1 MKKKTVEAIFE
12 AADKQVLEDQS
23 RESAATAEAKS
34 RQAGEAMGREGDL
47 DDHVRRTYLQ
57 RVRAQI
63 FSELGVHLNEEQ
75 AINYCLSHTI
85 DAKRR

>member
-12 AADKQVLEDQS
+12 AADKQVLEDQA
-23 RESAATAEAKS
+23 RE
-34 RQAGEAMGREGDL
+34 AGEAMGREGDL

-63 FSELGVHLNEEQ
+63 FS
-75 AINYCLSHTI
+75 
-85 DAKRR
+85 

>member
-1 MKKKTVEAIFE
+1 MKKKTAEAIFE
-12 AADKQVLEDQS
+12 AADKQVLEDQA
-23 RESAATAEAKS
+23 RE
-34 RQAGEAMGREGDL
+34 AGEAMGREGDL

-75 AINYCLSHTI
+75 AINYCLSYTI

>member
-1 MKKKTVEAIFE
+1 MKKKTAEAIFE
-12 AADKQVLEDQS
+12 AADKQVLEDQA
-23 RESAATAEAKS
+23 RE
-34 RQAGEAMGREGDL
+34 AGEPMGREGDL

>member
-12 AADKQVLEDQS
+12 AADKQVLEDQA
-23 RESAATAEAKS
+23 RE
-34 RQAGEAMGREGDL
+34 AGEAMGREGDL

>member
-12 AADKQVLEDQS
+12 TEEEQKAREYQDQA
-23 RESAATAEAKS
+23 RE
-34 RQAGEAMGREGDL
+34 AGEAMGREGDL

-63 FSELGVHLNEEQ
+63 FAELGVHLNEEQ